1 MIGVY
6 GEINNSPNL
15 YKEQEYA
22 ITFVLKRNFQI
33 FAAPSKNS
41 VYPHIRGVT
50 PIKGYTQNV
59 YAG

>member
-1 MIGVY
+1 MEEGIFFDLRMIGGY
-6 GEINNSPNL
+6 GKMNKSPNF

-41 VYPHIRGVT
+41 VYPHIC
-50 PIKGYTQNV
+50 GY
-59 YAG
+59 YY